1 MALIPGLA
9 VPAPEPLARRY
20 GLFDAAS
27 GPLDLA
33 THGQGGGVR
42 YTPETCGTGYAY
54 GVNCYGGE
62 VLAPDKT
69 IDAPAD
75 EVNTGVF
82 VALATVGCNAVGYTD
97 ADLRRM
103 ARRRLEATEQGTV
116 EAVFWTGEDGAGN
129 DIGVLDLEH
138 TAEAIF
144 PPTGGTEFITT
155 VVATLEDYA
164 YRDQAYGYRAYIHA
178 PSRFAP
184 YAAESGLV
192 LPESPSNPNGRRI
205 TPNGSIWV
213 FGGGYPGTGAS
224 GGSGWPG
231 GGFLHITGQT
241 TVWRASEIEVAEA
254 FEPATNQRLMVAER
268 AYAVG
273 YDCFNARIEFNPLGL
288 S

>member
-27 GPLDLA
+27 GPLPLA
-33 THGQGGGVR
+33 THGEGGGVR
-42 YTPETCGTGYAY
+42 YVPETCGEGYAY
-54 GVNCYGGE
+54 GVNCYDGT
-62 VLAPDKT
+62 VLAPDKPL
-69 IDAPAD
+69 DAVGE

-82 VALATVGCNAVGYTD
+82 LALASVNCNAVGYSE
-97 ADLRRM
+97 AEYQAM
-103 ARRRLEATEQGTV
+103 ARRRLEAVEQGV
-116 EAVFWTGEDGAGN
+116 AERVFWTGEDDAGN
-129 DIGVLDLEH
+129 DIGVLDLEK

-144 PPTGGTEFITT
+144 PPTGGTEFMTT
-155 VVATLEDYA
+155 VLATLEDYA
-164 YRDQAYGYRAYIHA
+164 YRIQGYGYRAYIHA
-178 PSRFAP
+178 PARFAP
-184 YAAESGLV
+184 YAAEAGLV
-192 LPESPSNPNGRRI
+192 IPESPTNPNSRKL
-205 TPNGSIWV
+205 TPNGSVWV

-241 TVWRASEIEVAEA
+241 TVWRASDIQVYSAFEVA
-254 FEPATNQRLMVAER
+254 TNTRLQVAER
-268 AYAVG
+268 AYAVA